1 MGDVKVDRFPFQT
14 VYDCYIDAMSI
25 AIESSW

>member
-1 MGDVKVDRFPFQT
+1 MGDVKVDRFPFQN

-25 AIESSW
+25 AIDLEV